1 MQKER
6 GLFENVREYGCPMMD
21 DTPWLQSQSGEFFT
35 SPAGI
40 ATAAFWLPC
49 GSSASGPVLPGTC
62 ESCVS
67 YNRARLATDPHPSE
81 PTT

>member
-1 MQKER
+1 MTSEQ
-6 GLFENVREYGCPMMD
+6 GLYGKLQEYGCPMMD

-49 GSSASGPVLPGTC
+49 VSSAPEAVLPGTC
-62 ESCVS
+62 ASCESYRSVPPGTGQP
-67 YNRARLATDPHPSE
+67 L
-81 PTT
+81 